1 MTSSSIF
8 QLKTT
13 TSVRPLLFF
22 AKDFLI
28 DNILGKSP
36 KGNFFFKTSKNAG
49 IKNIRHNTLFL
60 ARIRTATILYRY
72 TSTYWKDSD
81 FILHFAKMNNKKK
94 NTIHYLSSAW
104 PWTLTK
110 NIRNNIAISMPPYI
124 VLVRDWFLLYFC
136 LGSCYMFSAA
146 TIYYSSIYI
155 LADIHYSVS
164 EGQEKPW
171 RRAWKSC
178 SRPKTFKNAKIITWG
193 VGRLGMRDIDC
204 RTIKNREKSCNITES
219 NFQHL
224 MMILK
229 TRGSKIIKVSFQF
242 QWGLPVVKSSVFH

>member
-60 ARIRTATILYRY
+60 ARIRTATILLYRY
-72 TSTYWKDSD
+72 TGEILISS
-81 FILHFAKMNNKKK
+81 FILQKWITKK

-110 NIRNNIAISMPPYI
+110 NFRNNIAISMPPYI

-136 LGSCYMFSAA
+136 LSSC
-146 TIYYSSIYI
+146 
-155 LADIHYSVS
+155 
-164 EGQEKPW
+164 
-171 RRAWKSC
+171 
-178 SRPKTFKNAKIITWG
+178 
-193 VGRLGMRDIDC
+193 
-204 RTIKNREKSCNITES
+204 
-219 NFQHL
+219 
-224 MMILK
+224 
-229 TRGSKIIKVSFQF
+229 
-242 QWGLPVVKSSVFH
+242 